1 MAGVRLWTLSA
12 AERSILIICS
22 SEQPYSWLEEIAA
35 SSAPEIP
42 NPPSHPPGTQR
53 QNARSCPAQLGNI
66 VLVNPGNQSDCP
78 AGNIAPIL
86 THGSSVFWGLPPGAV
101 KFPLGPED
109 SLRLHGRDW
118 DPLGRTKSPGFEPH
132 GSNTCAYLMLLRS
145 LTVLGGMAVLCH
157 AFVSDQIK
165 HSSVG
170 LEFW

>member
-101 KFPLGPED
+101 KFPLGRED

-132 GSNTCAYLMLLRS
+132 GSNTCASLMLLRS